1 MTPRT
6 LAILLVCAIVS
17 SAAAAFAIAQRVSFE
32 DTDFQGQRVFPA
44 LLETAKDVTTMT
56 VTQSGTVMTFEKNDA
71 GWTLK
76 ESGNYRVHDNLI
88 SKVIFG
94 LSNMELLDTK
104 TSNPSRFKELQLAD
118 PTDKASRA
126 QQVRLTDANGQ
137 VIAELI
143 VGRANYFLPETTTG
157 GMYIRRPGEDQ
168 TWLARGLVD
177 IGVEP
182 RDWLIRDIIDIKP
195 EQIARVDVT
204 FPDGTQQTVVPA
216 PDATGGFAF
225 ENMPEGF
232 KLSSPYAPRN
242 VAAVLGGFVLNNVK
256 RSADIDF
263 DPANAYVATFKTTGG
278 MQVVTRMW
286 QKDGKH
292 YMRLQAE
299 AAPPSAATTKATEIN
314 ARTDGWTYIIPDY
327 QYEQISKKLA
337 DVIEKVT
344 TAG

>member
-6 LAILLVCAIVS
+6 LAVLLVCAIVS
-17 SAAAAFAIAQRVSFE
+17 SAAAAFAIAERVSFK
-32 DTDFQGQRVFPA
+32 DTNFQGQRVFPD

-56 VTQSGTVMTFEKNDA
+56 VTQSGKIMTFEKKDA

-76 ESGNYRVHDNLI
+76 QSGNYRVHDNLV
-88 SKVIFG
+88 SKVVFG
-94 LSNMELLDTK
+94 LANMELLDAK
-104 TSNPSRFKELQLAD
+104 TAKPSRFKDLQLSD
-118 PTDKASRA
+118 PSGVESKA
-126 QQVRLTDANGQ
+126 QQVRLTDANGN
-137 VIAELI
+137 VIADLI

-182 RDWLIRDIIDIKP
+182 RDWLIREIIDIKP

-204 FPDGTQQTVVPA
+204 FPDGMQQAVVPA
-216 PDATGGFAF
+216 PDATGGFAY
-225 ENMPEGF
+225 ENMPDGF

-242 VAAVLGGFVLNNVK
+242 VAAVLGSFVLNNVTP
-256 RSADIDF
+256 SVDIDL
-263 DPANAYVATFKTTGG
+263 DPSRAYVATFKITGG

-286 QKDGKH
+286 AKGGQH
-292 YMRLQAE
+292 YMRIQAE
-299 AAPPSAATTKATEIN
+299 AAPPSAAATLAVEIN

-337 DVIEKVT
+337 DVIEKKA
-344 TAG
+344 AGG